1 MFNSNYKIYKETK
14 VYLMTSYF
22 DIYLNQLFTTLG
34 QITAAL
40 VSSTVIVPVYTY
52 YSRQIFKIKESDLE
66 HKKHLDKET

>member
-1 MFNSNYKIYKETK
+1 
-14 VYLMTSYF
+14 MTSYF

-52 YSRQIFKIKESDLE
+52 YSKQVLRNSFSELIKEHLE
-66 HKKHLDKET
+66 HKAGVDLELKKHFE